1 MSEPRVLVPLAEGV
15 EEMEAVIVIDVLR
28 RAGADVRA
36 LGLDQ
41 RDFVTASRGVRL
53 GVDAQLVGDEE
64 ADAIVLPG
72 GAGGAERLAA
82 DERVR
87 DMLRRFEKEE
97 RWIGAICAA
106 PSVLVAAEVGA
117 GKTMTSHPSVREQV
131 EAFAGSYVED
141 AVAFDPQDRHIPRP
155 RHRLRFCPRPRRPAL
170 RRRQSRR
177 SANPH
182 DLQLPNLM
190 RSSVIAQAGTR
201 TRTPETGSGF

>member
-1 MSEPRVLVPLAEGV
+1 
-15 EEMEAVIVIDVLR
+15 
-28 RAGADVRA
+28 
-36 LGLDQ
+36 
-41 RDFVTASRGVRL
+41 VRL

-141 AVAFDPQDRHIPRP
+141 AVAFDPKIVTSRGPGTAFD
-155 RHRLRFCPRPRRPAL
+155 FAL
-170 RRRQSRR
+170 
-177 SANPH
+177 
-182 DLQLPNLM
+182 DLVGLLFG
-190 RSSVIAQAGTR
+190 AAKAGEV
-201 TRTPETGSGF
+201 RTPMIFSCRI